1 MEDNITGLDTDNLSP
16 STACSNPVESPIL
29 FFLSFIFLNNL
40 YNGEKI
46 IFRDRRS
53 GTMPVAQ
60 ETIQPNQSK
69 ENKPS
74 RGLFSTL
81 LDFIEKTGNKLPDP
95 VTLFVL
101 FALVVLIISSI
112 GAAAGWS
119 AINPATKEKV
129 EVVSLLTAEG
139 FQNIM
144 TNMVKN
150 FAEFP
155 PLGLVLVTMIGVG
168 VAEGV
173 GLISALLKKV
183 VLATSPK
190 LITIAIV
197 FSGILANMAGD
208 AGFIVLPPIAA
219 MVFASV
225 GRHPIAGM
233 AAAYASVA
241 GGFSAN
247 LIVNM
252 LDALLAGFTQS
263 SAQLVDSDFIANPAM
278 NWYFL
283 AASCLIIVPIAVFVT
298 EKIVE
303 PRLPVYTGPKMEL
316 THLKPSE
323 SKGLKRAGI
332 VTVLYLIAV
341 GFTIIPEHAPLRGE
355 DGAIIVSPFMN
366 SLVPFIMGL
375 FLLPALFYGAATKEL
390 RSDKDV
396 AQSMAKA
403 MGTMGMYIVLAFFA
417 AQFITYFNWSNLGV
431 IMAIQGADF
440 LKNLGLTGL
449 PLLIGFI
456 AVSSLLNLFIGSASA
471 KWAIL
476 GPVFVPM
483 FMLLGYDPAFTQLAY
498 RIGDS
503 ITNPIT
509 PMFAYFA
516 ILLAMAKKYDRNI
529 GLGSLIA
536 VMLPYTITFGAAWIL
551 FFTAWYFLGLP
562 LGPGAGV
569 FLP

>member
-1 MEDNITGLDTDNLSP
+1 MN
-16 STACSNPVESPIL
+16 TANEEL
-29 FFLSFIFLNNL
+29 QL
-40 YNGEKI
+40 K
-46 IFRDRRS
+46 RRKS
-53 GTMPVAQ
+53 WFGRM
-60 ETIQPNQSK
+60 
-69 ENKPS
+69 
-74 RGLFSTL
+74 
-81 LDFIEKTGNKLPDP
+81 LDFVEWLGNKLPDP
-95 VTLFVL
+95 VTLFFL
-101 FALVVLIISSI
+101 FAVLVLILSAI
-112 GAAAGWS
+112 GAAAGWK
-119 AINPATKEKV
+119 AINPSTNEEVA
-129 EVVSLLTAEG
+129 VVSLLTAEG
-139 FQNIM
+139 FQEIM
-144 TNMVKN
+144 TKMVKN

-173 GLISALLKKV
+173 GLISAILKKV
-183 VLATSPK
+183 VLSTSPK
-190 LITIAIV
+190 LITISIV
-197 FSGILANMAGD
+197 MAGILANMAGD

-219 MVFASV
+219 LVFASV

-233 AAAYASVA
+233 VAAYASVA

-263 SAQLVDSDFIANPAM
+263 SAQILDKEFIANPAM

-283 AASCLIIVPIAVFVT
+283 AASCFIIVPVAVWVT

-303 PRLPVYTGPKMEL
+303 PRLPVYKGEKQALEPL
-316 THLKPSE
+316 TKE
-323 SKGLKRAGI
+323 EIKGLKWAGI
-332 VTVLYLIAV
+332 VTLVYLGLVALTV
-341 GFTIIPEHAPLRGE
+341 VPENAPLRGE
-355 DGAIIVSPFMN
+355 NGSIIISPFMS

-375 FLLPALFYGAATKEL
+375 FLIPALVYGAMTKEI

-396 AQSMAKA
+396 AQAMAKA

-417 AQFITYFNWSNLGV
+417 AQFIMYFNWSNLGIV
-431 IMAIQGADF
+431 MAIKGAEF
-440 LKNLGLTGL
+440 LKDLGLTGL

-456 AVSSLLNLFIGSASA
+456 LISALLNLFIGSASA

-516 ILLAMAKKYDRNI
+516 ILLALAKQYDKKL

-536 VMLPYTITFGAAWIL
+536 VMLPYTIFFALAWIS
-551 FFTAWYFLGLP
+551 FFVIWYFLGLP
-562 LGPGAGV
+562 LGPGSGIY
-569 FLP
+569 LSK

>member
-1 MEDNITGLDTDNLSP
+1 MRASVKKQEKIELFHEK
-16 STACSNPVESPIL
+16 ASNKRG
-29 FFLSFIFLNNL
+29 FLNGML
-40 YNGEKI
+40 DIVEK
-46 IFRDRRS
+46 
-53 GTMPVAQ
+53 V
-60 ETIQPNQSK
+60 
-69 ENKPS
+69 
-74 RGLFSTL
+74 
-81 LDFIEKTGNKLPDP
+81 GNKLPDP
-95 VTLFVL
+95 VTLFIV
-101 FALVVLIISSI
+101 FAVVVLIASHF
-112 GAAAGWS
+112 AAMAGVE
-119 AINPATKEKV
+119 AVNPATNETV
-129 EVVSLLTAEG
+129 AAVSLLTAEG
-139 FQNIM
+139 FQKIM
-144 TNMVKN
+144 TMMVKN

-183 VLATSPK
+183 VLGAPKK
-190 LITIAIV
+190 LITVAIV
-197 FSGILANMAGD
+197 CSGILANMAGD

-219 MVFASV
+219 LVFMSV

-233 AAAYASVA
+233 VAAYAAVA

-252 LDALLAGFTQS
+252 LDALLAGFTQT
-263 SAQLVDSDFIANPAM
+263 SAQLIDKDFVANPAM

-283 AASCLIIVPIAVFVT
+283 AASAFVIVPLAIWIT
-298 EKIVE
+298 DKIVE
-303 PRLPVYTGPKMEL
+303 PRLPEYTGPKMKMEK
-316 THLKPSE
+316 LKDE
-323 SKGLKRAGI
+323 ETKGLKWAGI
-332 VTVLYLIAV
+332 VTVAYLVLIAL
-341 GFTIIPEHAPLRGE
+341 TIVPEGAPLRGE
-355 DGAIIVSPFMN
+355 NGSIIISPFMS
-366 SLVPFIMGL
+366 SLVPIIMGL
-375 FLLPALFYGAATKEL
+375 FLFPAIVYGALTKTV

-396 AQSMAKA
+396 AEAMAKA
-403 MGTMGMYIVLAFFA
+403 MSGMGMYIILAFFA

-431 IMAIQGADF
+431 IMAINGADF
-440 LKNLGLTGL
+440 LKGLGLTGL

-456 AVSSLLNLFIGSASA
+456 IISALLNLFIGSASA

-516 ILLAMAKKYDRNI
+516 ILLALAKTYDKKM

-536 VMLPYTITFGAAWIL
+536 VMLPYTLIFGLAWIL
-551 FFTAWYFLGLP
+551 FFILWFFLGLP
-562 LGPGAGV
+562 LGPGSGV
-569 FLP
+569 YLN